1 MRLIKTEKPAV
12 NQRVSFLKSCG
23 KTGIRTLGTR
33 KGTTV
38 FETVPIDH
46 SGIFPRGDRLL
57 RPMAALSLNVG
68 QSYEVFLDLKIFRVI
83 FCFEG
88 LFSGL
93 FRGVFGGKEG
103 VGKGFLCVRGAFEG
117 GEACRVGGLLLPL
130 LVSWSAKHRI
140 A

>member
-88 LFSGL
+88 LFSEL

-103 VGKGFLCVRGAFEG
+103 VEEGFFMCSR
-117 GEACRVGGLLLPL
+117 RV
-130 LVSWSAKHRI
+130 
-140 A
+140 